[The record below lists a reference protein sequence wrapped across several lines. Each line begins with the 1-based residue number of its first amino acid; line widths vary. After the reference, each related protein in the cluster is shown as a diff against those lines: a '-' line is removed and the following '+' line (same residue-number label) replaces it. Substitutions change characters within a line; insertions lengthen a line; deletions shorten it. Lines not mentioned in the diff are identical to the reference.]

1 MFQNESD
8 DTVVPL
14 IIIKIG
20 VKDHNWHL
28 SLLCR
33 AMNGSSGNLLANLVQ
48 YIPLGGAVTESETQR
63 YLVSTVDLR
72 ASINDMLIFIN
83 KKADITEVIKVL
95 ENLSG
100 VLKLRLNK

>member
-1 MFQNESD
+1 
-8 DTVVPL
+8 
-14 IIIKIG
+14 
-20 VKDHNWHL
+20 
-28 SLLCR
+28 
-33 AMNGSSGNLLANLVQ
+33 
-48 YIPLGGAVTESETQR
+48 VTESETQR